1 MNPSEAESRISINK
15 DKQSTAASAAVVL
28 AAVNST
34 TILNPLI
41 RPLVDPQACASAIVN
56 AAHSSYPDVLLAS
69 NQVKD
74 NKVLITNIL
83 PKV

>member
-1 MNPSEAESRISINK
+1 MNPSEATPRISINK
-15 DKQSTAASAAVVL
+15 EKQSTAASAAVVL

-34 TILNPLI
+34 TMLNPLI

-56 AAHSSYPDVLLAS
+56 AAHSSYPEVLLSS

-74 NKVLITNIL
+74 NQVLPTRIF
-83 PKV
+83 P